1 MKKLYL
7 VLTILG
13 AVVPYIF
20 LLRHFGAAGLDVG
33 AFLGG
38 AFANPVAG
46 GLSADLLI
54 SSVVFWVWLVA
65 RRASTLWLYVV
76 VNLTI
81 GLSCALPLYLYRTAA
96 R

>member
-13 AVVPYIF
+13 AVVPYVF
-20 LLRHFGAAGLDVG
+20 LLRHFGTAGLDVG